1 MVESDVRY
9 YRRRA
14 CEEMGA
20 AHRAVTDAARERR
33 LQLVDLYLQRLAAL
47 KAPNP
52 FDEHDFARVRGRSVA
67 ANAKGTDPRSAFAWP
82 GTVTDLR
89 TEAERE

>member
-1 MVESDVRY
+1 MGESVVETDVRY

-20 AHRAVTDAARERR
+20 ANRAVTEAARERR

-47 KAPNP
+47 QAPNP
-52 FDEHDFARVRGRSVA
+52 FDGDDYVRSRGPAAAARDRHAVS
-67 ANAKGTDPRSAFAWP
+67 WP
-82 GTVTDLR
+82 GAVTDTR
-89 TEAERE
+89 I

>member
-20 AHRAVTDAARERR
+20 AKRAVTEAARERR

-47 KAPNP
+47 KEPSP
-52 FDEHDFARVRGRSVA
+52 FDERDFARAHGLPTA
-67 ANAKGTDPRSAFAWP
+67 ARDRRSAFAWP
-82 GTVTDLR
+82 GDVASPR
-89 TEAERE
+89 N

>member
-1 MVESDVRY
+1 MVETDVRY

-20 AHRAVTDAARERR
+20 ANRAVTEAARERR

-52 FDEHDFARVRGRSVA
+52 FDEHDFARVRGRSGG
-67 ANAKGTDPRSAFAWP
+67 AKDRPAVHWP
-82 GTVTDLR
+82 GAVTDTR
-89 TEAERE
+89 I